1 MNPKKFRL
9 ISLFILFALTAIA
22 CQTFSGIGQSIK
34 NTQATAASVV
44 TDVQSFATEGSKLVD
59 TAQAYVTENP
69 GIVDTAKAV
78 ITQAPNI
85 LKTGE
90 AYATDNPGIVQ
101 TAQSIITQAPELI
114 GTVEAFATDN
124 PEVAETVKAIATQGL
139 VPGSKPDDIPLYP
152 EDQMTNFFSTQD
164 MVSYST
170 ATSFKDVV
178 DFYKR
183 EMLTNGWTSESAGNI
198 ETDSTVVLNY
208 QKDSR
213 KAIVTIST
221 NPADNQTLV
230 LVVIHS

>member
-1 MNPKKFRL
+1 MNPKKFRI
-9 ISLFILFALTAIA
+9 ISLFILLTLSAIA
-22 CQTFSGIGQSIK
+22 CQTISGIGQSINDTK
-34 NTQATAASVV
+34 ATAASVV
-44 TDVQSFATEGSKLVD
+44 TDVQSFATEGSKLVG
-59 TAQAYVTENP
+59 TVQAYATENP

-78 ITQAPNI
+78 ITQAPNL

-90 AYATDNPGIVQ
+90 AFATDNPGIAQ

-124 PEVAETVKAIATQGL
+124 PEVVETVKAIATQGL
-139 VPGSKPDDIPLYP
+139 TPGNKPEDIPLYP
-152 EDQMTNFFSTQD
+152 EDQMNNFFSTQD

-183 EMLTNGWTSESAGNI
+183 EMLTDGWTSESAGNV
-198 ETDSTVVLNY
+198 ETDSTVILNY

-213 KAIVTIST
+213 KAIVTISI
-221 NPADNQTLV
+221 NPADSQTLV